1 MSLFPMGIELPRKH
15 PTPDND
21 GLNPGTAESGFV
33 KLINPDSPGH
43 LGVNL
48 FWRTFFLLSLLLVG
62 SVLAWLKTLSALE
75 FEPRALQTAHQIAA
89 TIKLTRAAML
99 HSSDAGRESMR
110 QSFAGIAGMRL
121 QERLPQDKVTPSVK
135 DALALRIEEELRKE
149 LGPDTALVLRVND
162 EQGLWVTFSLD
173 QSAYWLL
180 VDPSRINPAPA
191 SKVWMGWLALAVVLS
206 LAGAALIAR
215 LVNNP
220 IKQLWLAASRVRMGD
235 YDSSFL
241 DETASTSEIR
251 EVNIGFNRMA
261 QRLSAIEQDRAIMLA
276 GISHDLRTPLARLR
290 LETELSVADV
300 QARDH
305 MCNDIEQLD
314 RIIDKFLDY
323 ARPVPA
329 ATSAVILN
337 EVIDSCL
344 YALSNP
350 ADMQVTV
357 DLRGQLVA
365 QGDAT
370 ELGRVVANLLE
381 NARRYAK
388 NADGIARVEITGR
401 QREHWILLKI
411 RDFGPGVPAEDL
423 PKLKQAFFRSDTA
436 RTSAT
441 GAGLGLAIVD
451 KAIQRMGGSFVLTRP
466 VGGGLSA
473 NFRLNLAQ

>member
-1 MSLFPMGIELPRKH
+1 MGTDGSGTKH
-15 PTPDND
+15 VEPEVE
-21 GLNPGTAESGFV
+21 GLHLSGAESGFV
-33 KLINPDSPGH
+33 KLNMSDSPTH

-48 FWRTFFLLSLLLVG
+48 FWRTFFLLSLLLLG

-89 TIKLTRAAML
+89 TIKLTRSAMQ
-99 HSSDAGRESMR
+99 HSDTAGRESMR
-110 QSFAGIAGMRL
+110 KSFAGIAGMRL
-121 QERLPQDKVTPSVK
+121 QERLPQDKLATATK
-135 DALALRIEEELRKE
+135 DALTQRIEEELRKE
-149 LGPDTALVLRVND
+149 LGPETALVLRVN
-162 EQGLWVTFSLD
+162 EEPGLWVSFNLD
-173 QSAYWLL
+173 QAAYWLL
-180 VDPSRINPAPA
+180 VDPSRVNPTQT
-191 SKVWMGWLALAVVLS
+191 SKAWMGWAILAIVLS

-215 LVNNP
+215 LINSP
-220 IKQLWLAASRVRMGD
+220 IKQLWLAASRVRVGD
-235 YDSSFL
+235 YDSSYL
-241 DETASTSEIR
+241 DETAATSEIR

-261 QRLSAIEQDRAIMLA
+261 QRLSAIEQDRAVMLA

-329 ATSAVILN
+329 TTSAVLLN
-337 EVIDSCL
+337 DVVDGCL
-344 YALSNP
+344 YALANP
-350 ADMQVTV
+350 PDMQVTV

-370 ELGRVVANLLE
+370 ELGRVISNLLE

-388 NADGIARVEITGR
+388 NADGIARVEISGR

-411 RDFGPGVPAEDL
+411 RDFGPGVPADDL

>member
-1 MSLFPMGIELPRKH
+1 MGIEAPNKKLSAPGV
-15 PTPDND
+15 DD
-21 GLNPGTAESGFV
+21 LNLTGSASGFARANLSEAPPHV
-33 KLINPDSPGH
+33 
-43 LGVNL
+43 GVNL
-48 FWRTFFLLSLLLVG
+48 FWRTFFLLSVLLLG
-62 SVLAWLKTLSALE
+62 SVLAWLKTVSALE
-75 FEPRALQTAHQIAA
+75 VEPRALQTARQVAA
-89 TIKLTRAAML
+89 TVKLTRAAL
-99 HSSDAGRESMR
+99 QHSDPTRHAAMIESF
-110 QSFAGIAGMRL
+110 SSIEGMRV
-121 QERLPQDKVTPSVK
+121 QARLPHDTITPPVK
-135 DALALRIEEELRKE
+135 DSLALRLEEELRKE
-149 LGPDTALVLRVND
+149 LGPDTELVQNVNNVP
-162 EQGLWVTFSLD
+162 GVWVGFSLD
-173 QSAYWLL
+173 SAAHGASYWLL
-180 VDPSRINPAPA
+180 VDPNHLNPAPA
-191 SKVWMGWLALAVVLS
+191 SKAWLAWLALAVVLS

-220 IKQLWLAASRVRMGD
+220 IKQLWLAASRVRVGD
-235 YDSSFL
+235 YDSSYL

-261 QRLSAIEQDRAIMLA
+261 QRLSAMEQDRAIMLA

-300 QARDH
+300 EARDH

-329 ATSAVILN
+329 STSAVVLS
-337 EVIDSCL
+337 EVIDGCL
-344 YALSNP
+344 YALANP
-350 ADMQVTV
+350 PDMHVTV
-357 DLRGQLVA
+357 DLRGQLIA

-370 ELGRVVANLLE
+370 ELGRVLSNLLE
-381 NARRYAK
+381 NARRYGK
-388 NADGIARVEITGR
+388 NADGVARVEISGR
-401 QREHWILLKI
+401 RREHWILLKV

-436 RTSAT
+436 RTAAT